1 MSNYQNQVVLITG
14 AGGGLGAEAARQFGE
29 QGAKLAIS
37 DINGDTLE
45 QTSAELKARGFDVFS
60 MVCDVTNEDD
70 VKAFVDGTVEHFG
83 RLDAAINNAGIDPAH
98 NLLADTPLDDY
109 QRTMDINVKG
119 VFLCMKYQIP
129 HMVNQGGG
137 AICNIASV
145 AGIGGAPFMSVY
157 AASKH
162 AVVGLTKTA
171 SYEYGRQ
178 RVRVNC
184 VCPFITMTDMFE
196 QTLAVMPDRDEAIK
210 KLTQGAGLKRP
221 AQPEEIVQAML
232 FACDQKNSYMTGHEL
247 VVDGGMS
254 AI

>member
-1 MSNYQNQVVLITG
+1 MKSYQDQVVMITG
-14 AGGGLGAEAARQFGE
+14 ASGGLGAEAAHQFGAE
-29 QGAKLAIS
+29 GAKLAIS
-37 DINGDTLE
+37 DINEEKLKLTAAALE
-45 QTSAELKARGFDVFS
+45 AKGYEVFS
-60 MVCDVTNEDD
+60 IVCDVTNEDQ
-70 VKAFVDGTVEHFG
+70 VKSFVDGCVDKFG
-83 RLDAAINNAGIDPAH
+83 RIDAAINNAGIDPAH
-98 NLLADTPLDDY
+98 NLLADTPVEDY

-129 HMVNQGGG
+129 HMVSQGGG

-145 AGIGGAPFMSVY
+145 AGVGGAPFMSVY

-171 SYEYGRQ
+171 SFEYGRQ

-196 QTLAVMPDRDEAIK
+196 QTLAGVPDRESAIK
-210 KLTQGAGLKRP
+210 QFSKGSALKRA
-221 AQPEEIVQAML
+221 AQPEEVVHAML
-232 FACDQKNSYMTGHEL
+232 FACDKKNSYMTGHEL
-247 VVDGGMS
+247 IIDGGMT

>member
-1 MSNYQNQVVLITG
+1 MSDYQNQVVMITG
-14 AGGGLGAEAARQFGE
+14 ASGGLGSEAAHQFGA

-37 DINGDTLE
+37 DINGEKLSITAAALE
-45 QTSAELKARGFDVFS
+45 AKGYQVFAT
-60 MVCDVTNEDD
+60 VCDVTDENQ
-70 VKAFVDGTVEHFG
+70 VKAFVDGCIAKFG
-83 RLDAAINNAGIDPAH
+83 RIDAAINNAGIDPAH
-98 NLLADTPLDDY
+98 NRLADTSLEDF

-129 HMVNQGGG
+129 QMVAQGGG

-145 AGIGGAPFMSVY
+145 AGIVGAPSMSAY
-157 AASKH
+157 SASKH
-162 AVVGLTKTA
+162 AVIGLTKSA

-178 RVRVNC
+178 KVRVNC

-196 QTLAVMPDRDEAIK
+196 QTLVVMPNREEAIVN
-210 KLTQGAGLKRP
+210 LTKATGLKRP

-232 FACDQKNSYMTGHEL
+232 FACDKKNSYMTGHEL
-247 VVDGGMS
+247 IIDGGLT

>member
-1 MSNYQNQVVLITG
+1 MKSYQDQVVMITG
-14 AGGGLGAEAARQFGE
+14 ASGGLGAQAAKQFGAE
-29 QGAKLAIS
+29 GAKLAIS
-37 DINGDTLE
+37 DINSEKLSATAKALE
-45 QTSAELKARGFDVFS
+45 AEGYEVFS
-60 MVCDVTNEDD
+60 IVCDVTDEEQ
-70 VKAFVDGTVEHFG
+70 VRAFVDGCVDKFG
-83 RLDAAINNAGIDPAH
+83 RIDAAINNAGIDPAH

-145 AGIGGAPFMSVY
+145 AGVGGAPFMSVY

-210 KLTQGAGLKRP
+210 KLTAGAGLKRP

-247 VVDGGMS
+247 VIDGGMT

>member
-14 AGGGLGAEAARQFGE
+14 AGGGLGAEAARQFGR

-37 DINGDTLE
+37 DIDADKLE
-45 QTSAELKARGFDVFS
+45 QTSRELIKQGFEVFS
-60 MVCDVTNEDD
+60 MVSDVTCEND
-70 VKAFVDGTVEHFG
+70 VKAFVDGCVEHFG

-196 QTLAVMPDRDEAIK
+196 QTLAMMPDRDEAIK

>member
-37 DINGDTLE
+37 DIKGDTLE
-45 QTSAELKARGFDVFS
+45 QTSTELKARGFDVFS

-98 NLLADTPLDDY
+98 NLLADTPLYDY